1 MGLTMTTQNVTLH
14 LPEVLA
20 ERVKRAA
27 NVLQRPGEEVIV
39 SVLAAAL
46 PDVED
51 APVDMRAEL
60 ARMTWLSDQE
70 LWAIANSAMA
80 EEQQQQ
86 MRHLAGLQAER
97 PLTQEEQDALD
108 ALRQEYGRVTLRK
121 ARAYALLSLRG
132 GRPLLADG

>member
-1 MGLTMTTQNVTLH
+1 MTTQNVTLD

-27 NVLQRPGEEVIV
+27 NVLQRPWEEVIV

-51 APVDMRAEL
+51 APADMRAEL

-70 LWAIANSAMA
+70 LWAIAHSAMT
-80 EEQQQQ
+80 EEQQEQ
-86 MRHLAGLQAER
+86 MRHLARLQAER